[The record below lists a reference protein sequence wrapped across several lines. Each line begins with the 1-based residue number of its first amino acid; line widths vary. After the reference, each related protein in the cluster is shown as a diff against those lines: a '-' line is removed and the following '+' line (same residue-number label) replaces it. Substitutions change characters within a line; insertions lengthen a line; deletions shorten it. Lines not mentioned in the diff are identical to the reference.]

1 MIKVHSLS
9 GEISEY
15 PVGTSVDEIE
25 EQMYEEAGGTET
37 SHARR
42 RNESPKIVLVSG
54 ANGYETNAK
63 PPAGEYT
70 MVKIARRRLP
80 MPSRR

>member
-1 MIKVHSLS
+1 MIKVYNLS

-25 EQMYEEAGGTET
+25 QQMYEKAGGTET

-42 RNESPKIVLVSG
+42 RNESPKIVLISG
-54 ANGYETNAK
+54 GNGYETNAK
-63 PPAGEYT
+63 PPAGDYA
-70 MVKIARRRLP
+70 MVKLARKRLP
-80 MPSRR
+80 MPRR